1 MVPKGSDDQVHA
13 RQALRQVFPGCDDP
27 SIDAALQQLHWQQ
40 LSAGDVLLQLEAP
53 GDSAYLLLRG
63 SLKVYSRSNNNL
75 VPIATLNT
83 PGQLFGEQALLPG
96 HQYRN
101 AYVIALEDCLLA
113 ELSLQTFQA
122 LLKADPQS
130 RARLEQKGRHELR
143 DRLKK
148 LGIGLENSVLEAAD
162 NSSKQLSAGQVLLP
176 ADVCQAVRTP
186 WWPANSV
193 HETANGGRPVLILGP
208 GSLVGVQ
215 ELIGQRPC
223 RLEAVADSA
232 VEVLSISHERLQ
244 QLPGSEEFST
254 SLQAL
259 VELPGLGRVY
269 RSRQIQNG
277 EPAVISD
284 YSGLPGGPLRVL
296 QMPNRRRIE
305 ATAHSPMPTH
315 AIGKVLTRKT
325 SCWWRPPAA
334 VCLGLPWIRTGP
346 D

>member
-1 MVPKGSDDQVHA
+1 M
-13 RQALRQVFPGCDDP
+13 
-27 SIDAALQQLHWQQ
+27 
-40 LSAGDVLLQLEAP
+40 
-53 GDSAYLLLRG
+53 RG

-176 ADVCQAVRTP
+176 A
-186 WWPANSV
+186 
-193 HETANGGRPVLILGP
+193 GRVPSSAY
-208 GSLVGVQ
+208 SLVAGQLSMRPATADVLFDSGPRVPGGPQ

-223 RLEAVADSA
+223 RLKPWPIPPWKCCQSAMNACSNCPAVKSSPPAFKRWWS
-232 VEVLSISHERLQ
+232 
-244 QLPGSEEFST
+244 F
-254 SLQAL
+254 QAS
-259 VELPGLGRVY
+259 VGCTAAG
-269 RSRQIQNG
+269 RSR
-277 EPAVISD
+277 
-284 YSGLPGGPLRVL
+284 
-296 QMPNRRRIE
+296 
-305 ATAHSPMPTH
+305 
-315 AIGKVLTRKT
+315 T
-325 SCWWRPPAA
+325 SQR
-334 VCLGLPWIRTGP
+334 
-346 D
+346 